1 MHGLTAEWKK
11 CSWVISEFKKIQE
24 KVCEQPGRF
33 VHGEK
38 KLIDQL
44 NALIKEKGAI
54 APIAGETTA
63 FVNSVLDS
71 VSAGSITGGL
81 EKL

>member
-1 MHGLTAEWKK
+1 M
-11 CSWVISEFKKIQE
+11 ISEFKKIQE
-24 KVCEQPGRF
+24 KVCEQGR
-33 VHGEK
+33 HGDK

-44 NALIKEKGAI
+44 NALINEKGAI

-71 VSAGSITGGL
+71 VSGGNISGGL